1 MLYSKT
7 HEWVK
12 IQKDLATIGISNH
25 AQGELS
31 DVVYIDFPEIGKTLK
46 KDEVFMS
53 IESVKAASDI
63 YAPIDGSIVE
73 INQTLLKNPEKVNES
88 PEDHGWLVK
97 VKINSSFQTNDLFS
111 LEGYKKKIA
120 EN

>member
-12 IQKDLATIGISNH
+12 IKEDLATIGISDH

-31 DVVYIDFPEIGKTLK
+31 DVVYIDLPKIGKILK
-46 KDEVFMS
+46 KGEVFMS

-73 INQTLLKNPEKVNES
+73 INQTLLENPEKVNES

-97 VKINSSFQTNDLFS
+97 VKIDSSSQTNELLS
-111 LEGYKKKIA
+111 LEDYKKKIA
-120 EN
+120 EG